1 MKKLHLISLDIPYPA
16 DYGGVIDIYYRLK
29 ALEKLDLT
37 IQLHAFHTDR
47 KPSKELQVF
56 DPTYHPRKLGI
67 NGLSKK
73 LPYIVY
79 SRRSPKLLENLQK
92 DDAPILFEGLHSCYY
107 LSHPSLANRL
117 KIVRLHNVEWQYY
130 EALAAGEKTI
140 WKKIYFER
148 EAKLLK
154 TYEKKLKYASCLFP
168 ISLADTKYYKK
179 LFLEKTHYLPV
190 FHPNTQINALN
201 NTLNTAS
208 PNKKIFALYHG
219 NLGVNE
225 NILAVNFLL
234 EKVVPHTNIKWVIA
248 GKNPNKDLQNNCLKK
263 GVDLIAN
270 PNNAEMHNLIK
281 TAHINVLPT
290 FQQTGIKLKLLNAL
304 FLGQHCLVNPPM
316 VIDTGLETL
325 CHIANDAASFIEH
338 VERLSKNSINIVDIE
353 KRKNILDADFNN
365 DKNAKRLL
373 NFLTSIV

>member
-16 DYGGVIDIYYRLK
+16 DYGGVIDIYHRLK
-29 ALEKLDLT
+29 SLEKLDIS

-73 LPYIVY
+73 IPYIVY
-79 SRRSPKLLENLQK
+79 SRRSPKLLEILQK

-117 KIVRLHNVEWQYY
+117 KMVRLHNVEWQYY
-130 EALAAGEKTI
+130 EALAVGEKSI

-154 TYEKKLKYASCLFP
+154 SYEKKLKYASYLFP

-201 NTLNTAS
+201 NTLTKSQNEE
-208 PNKKIFALYHG
+208 IFALYHG

-234 EKVVPHTNIKWVIA
+234 EKVIPNTSIKWIIA
-248 GKNPNKDLQNNCLKK
+248 GKNPNKDLQNRCLAK

-270 PNNAEMHNLIK
+270 PDNATMHNLIK

-316 VIDTGLETL
+316 VTDTGLEPL
-325 CHIANDAASFIEH
+325 CHIAQDSESFIEQIK
-338 VERLSKNSINIVDIE
+338 RLSQQNINAIDLE
-353 KRKNILDADFNN
+353 KRRKILETDFNN
-365 DKNAKRLL
+365 GKNAERLL
-373 NFLTSIV
+373 RFS